1 MKKLITAAVWASAI
15 ATILHILLRPSDGLI
30 YQNPTL
36 VVALGLIG
44 MGLCS
49 KAKAHPRPQPAEA
62 RR

>member
-15 ATILHILLRPSDGLI
+15 AAILHVLLRPSDGLI
-30 YQNPTL
+30 YQNPRL

-49 KAKAHPRPQPAEA
+49 KAKAHQRHQPVVE